1 MDTIVLKFGGSSLA
15 DNEKLKTVANKII
28 EFHKRANKIVVVVS
42 AQGKTTDKLIK
53 EAYELSNIPD
63 ERELDVLLS
72 SGEQMS
78 MSKLAILLK
87 QLGCDAISLTGWQAG
102 IYTDSKSQ
110 ESKILNI
117 DTTRINQELEKN
129 KIVIIAGFQGI
140 NENKDISTLGRGGS
154 DTTAVA
160 IAAAIKASHC
170 YIFSDVDG
178 VYSTD
183 PNKIPETKKIPELS
197 YLEMVNLSDEG
208 AKVLH
213 NRCVE
218 IAEKYKVLIETRSTF
233 NSNIGTIINEKIEE
247 SAVKS
252 IVKNDNFVLVN
263 FKGPLYCKQK
273 IMDICL
279 TLLENGIALN
289 TINNN
294 INVTIENNAVARRVF
309 KLFKEI
315 YGISPS
321 ITVRNKK
328 LGRGLTYILNINNK
342 VKEIL
347 EDLSI
352 IDNNKYLSIPKE
364 YLISDEEQLRAYLRG
379 VFLVSGSVNDP
390 KTSRYH
396 MEFILD
402 TKEYANFINKLLNTY
417 DVNSKIIKR
426 EKNYTVYIKE
436 AEKISDFLR
445 VIKAFSAV
453 MYFEDI
459 RIYRDHKN
467 MTNRLNNCE
476 QANMDK
482 VFMTA
487 NKQIN
492 DIEKLY
498 ELDMVDLLDEKLKTV
513 IEYRMKYKES
523 SLKELAEIMSFET
536 GTEITK
542 SGLNHRFRKI
552 REILDNI
559 ENK

>member
-1 MDTIVLKFGGSSLA
+1 MSFTMVVKDEAS
-15 DNEKLKTVANKII
+15 KI
-28 EFHKRANKIVVVVS
+28 E
-42 AQGKTTDKLIK
+42 TTRLEDIS
-53 EAYELSNIPD
+53 ELS
-63 ERELDVLLS
+63 
-72 SGEQMS
+72 
-78 MSKLAILLK
+78 AI
-87 QLGCDAISLTGWQAG
+87 I
-102 IYTDSKSQ
+102 
-110 ESKILNI
+110 
-117 DTTRINQELEKN
+117 R
-129 KIVIIAGFQGI
+129 IAG
-140 NENKDISTLGRGGS
+140 N
-154 DTTAVA
+154 
-160 IAAAIKASHC
+160 
-170 YIFSDVDG
+170 
-178 VYSTD
+178 
-183 PNKIPETKKIPELS
+183 
-197 YLEMVNLSDEG
+197 
-208 AKVLH
+208 
-213 NRCVE
+213 
-218 IAEKYKVLIETRSTF
+218 
-233 NSNIGTIINEKIEE
+233 
-247 SAVKS
+247 
-252 IVKNDNFVLVN
+252 
-263 FKGPLYCKQK
+263 
-273 IMDICL
+273 
-279 TLLENGIALN
+279 
-289 TINNN
+289 INNN

-328 LGRGLTYILNINNK
+328 LG
-342 VKEIL
+342 
-347 EDLSI
+347 
-352 IDNNKYLSIPKE
+352 
-364 YLISDEEQLRAYLRG
+364 LRG

-417 DVNSKIIKR
+417 DLNSKIIKR